1 MKFRAILHDPG
12 NLKQE
17 RAVQILSNSLDDVR
31 KWAYGEDGKGG
42 VIGSASSEEAVV
54 VVYET
59 IQTARFTWTKKSAWE
74 WPTCK

>member
-31 KWAYGEDGKGG
+31 KWAYGDQSGDPEAARG
-42 VIGSASSEEAVV
+42 VLTKAVSKEAAVI
-54 VVYET
+54 VYET
-59 IQTARFTWTKKSAWE
+59 IETPRFTWVKK
-74 WPTCK
+74 